1 MNNLIILLGGHFHYL
16 KLEMHV
22 GHHHFGISIKKFML
36 LLPLEEAQYFLST
49 DSAALYGTTGCIGE
63 KRTI

>member
-1 MNNLIILLGGHFHYL
+1 
-16 KLEMHV
+16 
-22 GHHHFGISIKKFML
+22 ML

-49 DSAALYGTTGCIGE
+49 DSAALCGTTGCIGE